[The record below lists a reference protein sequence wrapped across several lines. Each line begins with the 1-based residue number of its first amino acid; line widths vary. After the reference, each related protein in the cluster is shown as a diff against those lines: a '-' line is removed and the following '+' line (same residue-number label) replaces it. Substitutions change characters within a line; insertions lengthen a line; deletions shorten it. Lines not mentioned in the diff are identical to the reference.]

1 MSIKYILIQINPN
14 LEFSEEKRI
23 FCELNNKIDI
33 KEKEKEKELLLLIVD
48 EQMDRIKQELNK
60 KIVKK
65 DEYPKIMFDVGQ
77 DIVRR
82 VQKLKQE
89 SYHSWD
95 YPLLI

>member
-1 MSIKYILIQINPN
+1 MEETMSIKYILIQINPN

-33 KEKEKEKELLLLIVD
+33 KEKELLLLIVD

-77 DIVRR
+77 DIVREF
-82 VQKLKQE
+82 KN
-89 SYHSWD
+89 
-95 YPLLI
+95 